1 MAAVD
6 IDAIEAQMKMAA
18 LDTLKGYSAE
28 HYGIVK
34 QYRETDYIAERNAGG
49 YQVLREPAWNKGT
62 YTPDF
67 FFMLACQITR
77 FSPQK
82 LRTTEIEEMELI
94 LRRYIIQS

>member
-18 LDTLKGYSAE
+18 LDTLKGYSAD
-28 HYGIVK
+28 HYGTIK

-62 YTPDF
+62 SLSF
-67 FFMLACQITR
+67 LLARVPNFRIQQI
-77 FSPQK
+77 QK
-82 LRTTEIEEMELI
+82 FERKC
-94 LRRYIIQS
+94 